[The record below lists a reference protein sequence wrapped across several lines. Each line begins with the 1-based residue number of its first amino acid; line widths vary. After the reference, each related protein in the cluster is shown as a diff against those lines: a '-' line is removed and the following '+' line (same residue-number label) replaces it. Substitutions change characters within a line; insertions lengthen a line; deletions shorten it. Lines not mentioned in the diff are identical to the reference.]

1 MDEPARVDCI
11 DVVVATSSLD
21 VLLVISLV
29 DGLDSLVIEGFVV
42 GKSAKVDSVD
52 CIKGVVVILSL
63 VVDGPK
69 VGSLAVDKPVLNG

>member
-1 MDEPARVDCI
+1 MDEPAKVDCI

-29 DGLDSLVIEGFVV
+29 NELDSLVVEGFVV
-42 GKSAKVDSVD
+42 VKSAKVDSVD

-69 VGSLAVDKPVLNG
+69 VSSLAVDKPVLNG